1 MHNATLLLAPAEVRS
16 PWRDAGPA
24 LRRRRRHLL
33 LLVLVAFVAVGAVFG
48 PPVGREVLTG
58 WLLLVLWAACGGEWG
73 VWRRAVVRDWL
84 PLLGVLF
91 AYDLLRGLAYRIGG
105 LVFAL
110 PTYRSSPLDPELGA
124 TAHLVEPLRA
134 DSALF
139 GGRIPTAWLQQHL
152 YTPGTA
158 HWYDL
163 LTVVVYFSH
172 FVVSLG
178 LAVVLWGGA
187 YRIFRR
193 FLATLVTLT
202 TAALITYAVYP
213 AAPPWM
219 ASLNGYL
226 PTTRPEGIVR
236 VVPDTLAHLGG
247 HTVNSAIER
256 GEAYANPVAAIPSL
270 HAAIPLMLLLFFW
283 PLVGRWL
290 RLALVTY
297 TALMAFTLV
306 YGGEHYVVDVLIGW
320 LYATA
325 ALLGVRLVSRWRD
338 ASDRISDPRA
348 PTTG

>member
-1 MHNATLLLAPAEVRS
+1 MDNATILLAPGEVGS

-24 LRRRRRHLL
+24 LRRRRRQLL
-33 LLVLVAFVAVGAVFG
+33 LLALAAFLAVGALFG

-58 WLLLVLWAACGGEWG
+58 WLLLFLWAACGGEWST
-73 VWRRAVVRDWL
+73 WRRTVVRDWL

-105 LVFAL
+105 LLFPLAS
-110 PTYRSSPLDPELGA
+110 YRSSPSDLEPQVS
-124 TAHLVEPLRA
+124 AHLIAPLRA
-134 DSALF
+134 DGALF
-139 GGRIPTAWLQQHL
+139 GGQIPTAWLQQHL
-152 YTPGTA
+152 YTPGA
-158 HWYDL
+158 ARWYDL

-187 YRIFRR
+187 YQIFRR
-193 FLATLVTLT
+193 YLATLVTLT
-202 TAALITYAVYP
+202 TAALITYVLYP

-236 VVPDTLAHLGG
+236 VVPDTLAYLGG
-247 HTVNSAIER
+247 HTVNSALER

-290 RLALVTY
+290 RTVLVIY
-297 TALMAFTLV
+297 AGLMAFTLV

-320 LYATA
+320 LYAAA
-325 ALLGVRLVSRWRD
+325 ALLAVRLVGRWRD
-338 ASDRISDPRA
+338 ASDRITDPQP